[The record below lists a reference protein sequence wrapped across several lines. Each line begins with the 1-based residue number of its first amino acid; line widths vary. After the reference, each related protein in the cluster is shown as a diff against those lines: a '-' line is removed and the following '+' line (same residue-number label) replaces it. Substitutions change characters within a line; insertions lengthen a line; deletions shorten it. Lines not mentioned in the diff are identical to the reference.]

1 MKGIFLTFLYF
12 SIICKSNF
20 ILLPIIKKLKR
31 DNKKNLVIGVIER
44 YSWITV
50 KPFFISYIKANFKNC
65 DCVIF
70 YRNINDDTLNRIR
83 LLGIITFEIPKQYNR
98 MQINNVR
105 YKIYEDYLSDKL
117 DKYNMILHVDVRDT
131 YFQKD
136 VFKFY
141 NIKKQ
146 FIGFALE
153 DGNMTDKCSRIWIKG
168 QYGNEMY
175 EELKNKTII
184 CSGTI
189 WGTVDKFLEL
199 SKFIWKEIEKK
210 SSYSLT
216 ILDQSSNAYLI
227 YHKNMFND
235 CIITSDIYSGPV
247 MTVGLSNKNFSYDSK
262 DNLLNLKGDIA
273 AVIHQYDRKPK
284 MVEIVKKKFIEL
296 PYNIVLNDLI
306 VSKNNEDDYIYI
318 KYIIYIICII
328 IILFIIIFFSRII
341 YLKHNFKN
349 AKKKLQKTIKNNE
362 KRKKYKQVKIL
373 K

>member
-1 MKGIFLTFLYF
+1 
-12 SIICKSNF
+12 
-20 ILLPIIKKLKR
+20 
-31 DNKKNLVIGVIER
+31 
-44 YSWITV
+44 
-50 KPFFISYIKANFKNC
+50 
-65 DCVIF
+65 
-70 YRNINDDTLNRIR
+70 
-83 LLGIITFEIPKQYNR
+83 
-98 MQINNVR
+98 
-105 YKIYEDYLSDKL
+105 
-117 DKYNMILHVDVRDT
+117 
-131 YFQKD
+131 
-136 VFKFY
+136 
-141 NIKKQ
+141 
-146 FIGFALE
+146 
-153 DGNMTDKCSRIWIKG
+153 
-168 QYGNEMY
+168 
-175 EELKNKTII
+175 
-184 CSGTI
+184 
-189 WGTVDKFLEL
+189 
-199 SKFIWKEIEKK
+199 
-210 SSYSLT
+210 
-216 ILDQSSNAYLI
+216 
-227 YHKNMFND
+227 MFND